1 MSRRERSDS
10 WWKISHQQNPTTGNS
25 RLLEPVQEIRRSR
38 QNRLSGSLF
47 AAANESAA
55 APSSQDAPWS
65 HPEPGADLD
74 ERLGAM
80 RFYYE
85 AVRRNGNSYSA
96 WLGLSC
102 IFEALSDRQRADQC
116 RGVARR
122 LRRLTGL
129 PATG

>member
-10 WWKISHQQNPTTGNS
+10 RWKISHQQNPTTGNS

-38 QNRLSGSLF
+38 QHRLSGSLF

-55 APSSQDAPWS
+55 AASSQNAPLS
-65 HPEPGADLD
+65 HPGPGADMGA
-74 ERLGAM
+74 RLGAM

-85 AVRRNGNSYSA
+85 AVRHNGNSYTA
-96 WLGLSC
+96 WIGLSC
-102 IFEALSDRQRADQC
+102 IFESFSDRQRADQC